1 MTKSLLGQEL
11 PVPAISAATAARL
24 QANLATAE
32 ANFAADPTLENIIW
46 YGRRLAYIFRYDES
60 IQVFT
65 DGLTRYPDS
74 HELRRHRGHRYIST
88 RQFDEAIADF
98 EAAAALAANRPVA
111 VEPDGTPNRLNQPVS
126 NSHFNIWY
134 HLGLSYYLTGQ
145 FAKAIDSYHT
155 CMTYSD
161 NDDSIT
167 ATSDWLY
174 MSLRRL
180 NRPAEAAAVLE
191 PIHSGM
197 TIVESPSY
205 LNRLLMY
212 KGERTPESLLQPE
225 EETPE
230 STAIAVATQG
240 YGVGNWYLYN
250 GDEARAREIFNMV
263 LATPQWSAFG
273 YIAAEVDMVALG
285 EG

>member
-1 MTKSLLGQEL
+1 MKSLLGKEL
-11 PVPAISAATAARL
+11 KVPAMSTATKQRL
-24 QANLATAE
+24 QANLQVAMADYQ
-32 ANFAADPTLENIIW
+32 ADPSLERTIW
-46 YGRRLAYIFRYDES
+46 YGRRLAYLFQYDEA
-60 IQVFT
+60 IELFT
-65 DGLTRYPDS
+65 RGLKQYPNS
-74 HELRRHRGHRYIST
+74 HELYRHRGHRYIST
-88 RQFDEAIADF
+88 RQFDKAIADF
-98 EAAAALAANRPVA
+98 EAAAGLAVDWPVTI
-111 VEPDGTPNRLNQPVS
+111 EPDGTPNRFNQPVS

-145 FAKAIDSYHT
+145 FERAIDSYRT
-155 CMTYSD
+155 CMSYSD

-174 MSLRRL
+174 MSWRRL
-180 NRPAEAAAVLE
+180 NRPDEAATILE
-191 PIHSGM
+191 PIHDGM
-197 TIVESPSY
+197 TIIESPAY

-250 GDEARAREIFNMV
+250 GDEARAREIFDMV

>member
-1 MTKSLLGQEL
+1 MTKSLLGKEL
-11 PVPAISAATAARL
+11 PIPPVSAATAARL
-24 QANLATAE
+24 QDNLATAE
-32 ANFAADPTLENIIW
+32 AHFGADPTLENTVW
-46 YGRRLAYIFRYDES
+46 YGRRLAYLFRYDEAL
-60 IQVFT
+60 QVFS
-65 DGLTRYPDS
+65 DGLSRFPDS

-88 RQFDEAIADF
+88 RQFDKAIADF
-98 EAAAALAANRPVA
+98 EAAAALAADRPVT

-145 FAKAIDSYHT
+145 FARAIDSYHT

-161 NDDSIT
+161 NDDSIM

-180 NRPAEAAAVLE
+180 NRPDEAAAVLD

-197 TIVESPSY
+197 TIVESPAY

-212 KGERTPESLLQPE
+212 KGERTPESLLQLE

-250 GDEARAREIFNMV
+250 GDEARAKEIFNMV

-285 EG
+285 RG